1 MRIRVHL
8 SLIKNAFAS
17 ILLLFI
23 VQTGSANFYT
33 IMYLFRNLILGRQN
47 RIGDYLSGSISHICI
62 ISRIIQFDWSDKMI
76 PIENGI
82 KVMKLIIAI
91 IRDEASEVALESLIN
106 YEFRATRIA
115 STGGFLRRGLTTLM
129 IGVEDEKVEH
139 ALNIIKEKCAPLS
152 LTNQRTATVFVL
164 DVGQFLQI

>member
-1 MRIRVHL
+1 
-8 SLIKNAFAS
+8 
-17 ILLLFI
+17 
-23 VQTGSANFYT
+23 
-33 IMYLFRNLILGRQN
+33 
-47 RIGDYLSGSISHICI
+47 
-62 ISRIIQFDWSDKMI
+62 MI